1 MDFFDLRK
9 ETVIPSFASG
19 SPVQDL
25 YLLKRS
31 LTVVLGLF
39 SLTGEITGQES
50 AEISSPEIWSYEIS

>member
-9 ETVIPSFASG
+9 ETVMPSFASG
-19 SPVQDL
+19 SAEQIL

-39 SLTGEITGQES
+39 SLTGEVIGQES
-50 AEISSPEIWSYEIS
+50 AEMNFPEIWLYEIS

>member
-9 ETVIPSFASG
+9 ETVMPSFASE
-19 SPVQDL
+19 SPEQVL

-50 AEISSPEIWSYEIS
+50 AEINSPEI

>member
-9 ETVIPSFASG
+9 ETVMPSFASG
-19 SPVQDL
+19 SAEQIL

-50 AEISSPEIWSYEIS
+50 AEMNFPEIWLHEIS